1 MQYLQDAGQNARK
14 VYQRRLPSDNSK
26 DYYFIH
32 RNTGNT
38 QPIIVEYGFL
48 DSTGDDVSQLKNDY
62 KAYAQAVANAI
73 LQYIGYDVEPQGEE
87 YYTVKAGDSLW
98 GIAKKYGITVDYLKA
113 INNLTSNLLSIG
125 QKLKIPGNESNSD
138 GYTTYTIKSGD
149 TLYSIANKYNT
160 TVSEIMDYNNL
171 KTNLLSIGQQ
181 IKIPSTSSSSPTTT
195 YVVKSGDTLYS
206 IARIFNTTVDN
217 IKTKNNLTS
226 NLLSIGQQ
234 LKI

>member
-1 MQYLQDAGQNARK
+1 MNNYKIVIDPGHGGSDPGASGNGIIEKKLTLDISKYMYDVFKNLGIPVTLTRTTDETLSPTERVNRILDAYGNSNDVIVVSNHINAGGGDGAEVIYALRNNADLSNLVLQYLQDAGQNARK

-87 YYTVKAGDSLW
+87 YYTVKAGDTIFM
-98 GIAKKYGITVDYLKA
+98 G
-113 INNLTSNLLSIG
+113 NN
-125 QKLKIPGNESNSD
+125 E
-138 GYTTYTIKSGD
+138 Y
-149 TLYSIANKYNT
+149 
-160 TVSEIMDYNNL
+160 
-171 KTNLLSIGQQ
+171 KTDIY
-181 IKIPSTSSSSPTTT
+181 I
-195 YVVKSGDTLYS
+195 
-206 IARIFNTTVDN
+206 
-217 IKTKNNLTS
+217 
-226 NLLSIGQQ
+226 
-234 LKI
+234 

>member
-1 MQYLQDAGQNARK
+1 M
-14 VYQRRLPSDNSK
+14 
-26 DYYFIH
+26 
-32 RNTGNT
+32 
-38 QPIIVEYGFL
+38 
-48 DSTGDDVSQLKNDY
+48 
-62 KAYAQAVANAI
+62 
-73 LQYIGYDVEPQGEE
+73 
-87 YYTVKAGDSLW
+87 
-98 GIAKKYGITVDYLKA
+98 KA

-206 IARIFNTTVDN
+206 IARRFNTTVDN